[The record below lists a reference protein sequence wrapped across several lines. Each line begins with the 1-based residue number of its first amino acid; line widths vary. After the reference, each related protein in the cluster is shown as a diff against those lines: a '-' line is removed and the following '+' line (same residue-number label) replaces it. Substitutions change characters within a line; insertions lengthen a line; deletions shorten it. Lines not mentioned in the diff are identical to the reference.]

1 RQAGDLPRQ
10 VGLVLEQR
18 AVLRSGQKVMIDD
31 REGVIT
37 SGSFSP
43 TLGCSIALA
52 RVPRNTGDSA
62 RVDIRGN
69 GLDVQVI
76 RPGFVRSGRQ
86 RFDTSGERIRQVE
99 RTSPSMHRGH
109 RRGAT
114 PPANGATRAATS
126 GGAGE

>member
-1 RQAGDLPRQ
+1 RALERQRQAGDLPRQ

-62 RVDIRGN
+62 RVDIRGRW
-69 GLDVQVI
+69 LDVPAS
-76 RPGFVRSGRQ
+76 RPGIARNGR
-86 RFDTSGERIRQVE
+86 TLCEINGERILQAE
-99 RTSPSMHRGH
+99 RTSPSRHRGH
-109 RRGAT
+109 RR
-114 PPANGATRAATS
+114 
-126 GGAGE
+126 